1 MNQGGFFDEARI
13 YVEGGRGGNGVVA
26 FRREKFVPKGGP
38 AGGSGGRGGH
48 VYLRVDPQKS
58 TLRSLH
64 QQTHYRAGRGQHG
77 SGNNKTGASGEDIYI
92 DVPPGTVVRDAETG
106 EVLGDLTEPGQ
117 TLLVARGGRGGRG
130 NAAFKSSTNQA
141 PRIAEKGEPGEARW
155 LILELKLLADVG
167 LVGKPNAGK
176 STLLSVISR
185 ARPKIADYPF
195 TTLEPNL
202 GVVDLGD
209 EYEPF
214 VVADIPGLIEGAHEG
229 RGLGDQFL
237 RHIERTRLL
246 VHLLD
251 GLSPD
256 PLADFDA
263 IDAELAAYDERLAE
277 RPQIVVLTKMDIPDV
292 RERWPLIRE
301 EIEARGYPVRAI
313 SAATG
318 EGVRDLLYL
327 VAEQLETLPSPAPTE
342 APVKVYRPL
351 EEDET
356 RFHIWRDE
364 DGTWVVEGRELE
376 RIVHMTNFD
385 LYEAVA
391 RFQRQ
396 LQARGV
402 HEALEAAGIQPG
414 DTVRI
419 GEVEFEWY
427 E

>member
-1 MNQGGFFDEARI
+1 MNFVDEVRI
-13 YVEGGRGGNGVVA
+13 TAKAGDGGRGCVS
-26 FRREKFVPKGGP
+26 FRRERFVPKGGP
-38 AGGSGGRGGH
+38 DGGDGGDGGN
-48 VYLRVDPQKS
+48 VVLEVDGGLS
-58 TLRSLH
+58 TLLDLRYRKV
-64 QQTHYRAGRGQHG
+64 YRAKNGAPGMGKNMRGR
-77 SGNNKTGASGEDIYI
+77 NGEDLVIK
-92 DVPPGTVVRDAETG
+92 VPPGTLVFDEETG
-106 EVLGDLTEPGQ
+106 EQLADLTEAGQ
-117 TLLVARGGRGGRG
+117 RIVLLRGGRGGRG
-130 NAAFKSSTNQA
+130 NARFVSSTNQA

-202 GVVDLGD
+202 GVVDLGV

-251 GLSPD
+251 GLSPA

-263 IDAELAAYDERLAE
+263 INEELAAYDERLAA
-277 RPQIVVLTKMDIPDV
+277 RPQIVVFTKMDIPDV
-292 RERWPLIRE
+292 REIWPLVRE

-327 VAEQLETLPSPAPTE
+327 IAQRLESLPKPEPAE

-376 RIVHMTNFD
+376 RIVSMTNFD

-427 E
+427 A